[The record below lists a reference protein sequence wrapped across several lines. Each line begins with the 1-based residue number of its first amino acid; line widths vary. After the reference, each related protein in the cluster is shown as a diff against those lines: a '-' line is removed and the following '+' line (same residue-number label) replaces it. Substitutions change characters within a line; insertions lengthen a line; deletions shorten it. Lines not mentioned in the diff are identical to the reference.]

1 MQDAIIKYKYFA
13 EDVLLESKAL
23 FPDLQGFISFVSSLM
38 LVMIIGLVFYKIV
51 LCNKKYIGLRLR
63 VLQFIDDV
71 F

>member
-13 EDVLLESKAL
+13 EDVLLESKAF
-23 FPDLQGFISFVSSLM
+23 FPDLQGLINFISSFI
-38 LVMIIGLVFYKIV
+38 LVFTIGLVFYKIV
-51 LCNKKYIGLRLR
+51 LCNTKYIGLRLR